1 MGAAQVQLP
10 ATGNGIV
17 GTTRGAEGRLQ
28 WEQGLGVA
36 LLFARGTEQKI
47 TEDCL

>member
-10 ATGNGIV
+10 GTGSGIV
-17 GTTRGAEGRLQ
+17 GTARGAEGRRQ
-28 WEQGLGVA
+28 WEQGLGFA
-36 LLFARGTEQKI
+36 LLFARGMEQKI